1 LQKTK
6 KCGVKNATSPNWKP
20 TQDKTCVALVLP
32 QVPWKPTLKQAKKLP
47 EWLPTVQVHLL
58 VLDLC
63 LWFLVVHLH
72 LLLPLV
78 QYK

>member
-1 LQKTK
+1 
-6 KCGVKNATSPNWKP
+6 
-20 TQDKTCVALVLP
+20 
-32 QVPWKPTLKQAKKLP
+32 VPWKPTLKQAKKLL

-63 LWFLVVHLH
+63 QWFPVAHLP

-78 QYK
+78 QHK